1 MCYICGA
8 IGEIKEII
16 KKNLKERATQKKNS
30 DQIKDVR
37 TVNKKMN
44 ARVTVID
51 SRIKF
56 SEKKKHSQPA
66 SETTVGEIIKNRVKE
81 THMIN

>member
-56 SEKKKHSQPA
+56 SKKKKQPA